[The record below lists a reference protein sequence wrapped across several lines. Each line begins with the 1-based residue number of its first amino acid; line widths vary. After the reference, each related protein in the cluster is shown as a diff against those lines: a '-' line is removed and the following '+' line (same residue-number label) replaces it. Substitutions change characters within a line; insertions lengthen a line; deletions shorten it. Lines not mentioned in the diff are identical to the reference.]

1 MTEAD
6 LTQSWDAY
14 VAAGT
19 KIKAATG
26 AYLVAHARD
35 VKDIV
40 IRSNINPGEGLYI
53 DAKGRVLVDSPRFVR
68 AFELAKKCVMPS

>member
-1 MTEAD
+1 M
-6 LTQSWDAY
+6 
-14 VAAGT
+14 
-19 KIKAATG
+19 
-26 AYLVAHARD
+26 AHARD